1 MCMLSRLLLNSISLF
16 LPDPLHQFNLVKKVV
31 RFNMIPAYTLLQ
43 RTLILQAAKSQ
54 VVYRADLARG

>member
-1 MCMLSRLLLNSISLF
+1 MLSRLLLKSISLF
-16 LPDPLHQFNLVKKVV
+16 FLTLYINSILSKKV

-43 RTLILQAAKSQ
+43 RARILQAAKSQ